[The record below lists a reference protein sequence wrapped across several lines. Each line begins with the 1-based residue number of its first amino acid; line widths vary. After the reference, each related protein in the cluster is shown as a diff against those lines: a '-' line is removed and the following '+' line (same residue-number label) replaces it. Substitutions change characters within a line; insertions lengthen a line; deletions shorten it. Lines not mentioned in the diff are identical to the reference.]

1 MNIQDNNNGGNFSVS
16 RSIWTSD
23 LFAKEPFT
31 EREAWIWMISS
42 AVWRDKTTRV
52 GHYIIE
58 LERGQLCY
66 SIRFLAKAWGW
77 SKSKVDRYLKRLETM
92 DATRSKIGTPI
103 GTASGTPPMVIT
115 ICNYNEY
122 QPDTEKAGHIAGQ
135 SAGQKRDTSGT
146 NKNKDN
152 KDNKIRD
159 TKVSLDHPEI
169 FDRFWS
175 LYPRKVGK
183 GQAQAAWKAAAKKVD
198 PQLIIEGLQIH
209 MPDLTDKPPQFIPH
223 ASTWLN
229 GERWA
234 DELEQHGDPFW
245 DTFTWENAK

>member
-1 MNIQDNNNGGNFSVS
+1 MNIQDNNNAGNFSVS

-23 LFAKEPFT
+23 LFAREPFT

-77 SKSKVDRYLKRLETM
+77 SKSRVDRYLKRLETM
-92 DATRSKIGTPI
+92 NATCSKIGTPI
-103 GTASGTPPMVIT
+103 GTGAGTPPMVIT

-122 QPDTEKAGHIAGQ
+122 QLTPEKAGHTPGQ
-135 SAGQKRDTSGT
+135 STGQKRDRSGT
-146 NKNKDN
+146 NKNTVNTVNTD
-152 KDNKIRD
+152 RD
-159 TKVSLDHPEI
+159 TEVSLPH
-169 FDRFWS
+169 FDRFWN

-223 ASTWLN
+223 PATWLN

-234 DELEQHGDPFW
+234 DQLEQHGDPFW
-245 DTFTWENAK
+245 DTFTWENSK

>member
-122 QPDTEKAGHIAGQ
+122 QPDTEKAGHIGGQ
-135 SAGQKRDTSGT
+135 STGQKRDTSGT

-152 KDNKIRD
+152 KNNFR
-159 TKVSLDHPEI
+159 L
-169 FDRFWS
+169 
-175 LYPRKVGK
+175 
-183 GQAQAAWKAAAKKVD
+183 
-198 PQLIIEGLQIH
+198 
-209 MPDLTDKPPQFIPH
+209 
-223 ASTWLN
+223 
-229 GERWA
+229 
-234 DELEQHGDPFW
+234 
-245 DTFTWENAK
+245 

>member
-1 MNIQDNNNGGNFSVS
+1 
-16 RSIWTSD
+16 
-23 LFAKEPFT
+23 
-31 EREAWIWMISS
+31 
-42 AVWRDKTTRV
+42 
-52 GHYIIE
+52 
-58 LERGQLCY
+58 
-66 SIRFLAKAWGW
+66 
-77 SKSKVDRYLKRLETM
+77 
-92 DATRSKIGTPI
+92 
-103 GTASGTPPMVIT
+103 MVIT

-135 SAGQKRDTSGT
+135 STGQKRDTSGT

-183 GQAQAAWKAAAKKVD
+183 GQAQAAWRAAAKKVD

>member
-42 AVWRDKTTRV
+42 AAWRDQTVRV
-52 GHYIIE
+52 GKHIVR

-66 SIRFLAKAWGW
+66 STRFMAEAFGWHHSRLRRFL
-77 SKSKVDRYLKRLETM
+77 DRLEIRS
-92 DATRSKIGTPI
+92 ATGRKT
-103 GTASGTPPMVIT
+103 GTAASTAPTVIT
-115 ICNYNEY
+115 ITNYDKY
-122 QPDTEKAGHIAGQ
+122 QDWKSQPTQEATQLRHSSD
-135 SAGQKRDTSGT
+135 T

-183 GQAQAAWKAAAKKVD
+183 GQAQAAWRAAAKKVD